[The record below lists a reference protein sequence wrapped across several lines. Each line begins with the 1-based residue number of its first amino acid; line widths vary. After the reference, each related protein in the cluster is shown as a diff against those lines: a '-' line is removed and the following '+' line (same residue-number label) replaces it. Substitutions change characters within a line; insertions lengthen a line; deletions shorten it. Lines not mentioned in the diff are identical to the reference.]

1 MVNSSLVNYT
11 HITNKRNPRQGNPVR
26 KIIIHHCAGVM
37 SCEGMASTIDNP
49 NREMSC
55 NYCVD
60 KDGRVGLYV
69 PEEYRSWCSSGW
81 DADKDSITIETSND
95 STGGEWHVGDV
106 TLNKLIDLVA
116 DICRRYGLTP
126 TYTGDKRGT
135 IQEHRMWA
143 NTSCPG
149 PYLHSKMG
157 YIAEEARKR
166 MGITPKP
173 QPQKPTTPTGKIN
186 VVHQVLAQGAGWQP
200 EVTNYN
206 TVNSDGY
213 SGYMG
218 HAMVAF
224 RAKTPGDEKVVGN
237 LEYRVHCLG
246 GGWYNWRRD
255 YQKDSSGDTFAGVG
269 NTQLDGLQMRLVNCS
284 GHNIRYRVHVIG
296 GGWLD
301 WVTGYGN
308 GANGYAGLY
317 GKAIDAVQA
326 EVI

>member
-1 MVNSSLVNYT
+1 MTNSNLINYT
-11 HITNKRNPRQGNPVR
+11 HITNKRNGRAGNPIR

-37 SCEGMASTIDNP
+37 TVQGMAATIDNP

-81 DADKDSITIETSND
+81 EADKDSITIETSND
-95 STGGEWHVGDV
+95 RVGGDWHVSDV

-143 NTSCPG
+143 STDCPG
-149 PYLHSKMG
+149 PYLHARMG
-157 YIAEEARKR
+157 YIADEARKR
-166 MGITPKP
+166 MGIAPAAPAP
-173 QPQKPTTPTGKIN
+173 QPTGKIN
-186 VVHQVLAQGAGWQP
+186 VVHQVLAQGQGWQS

-206 TVNSDGY
+206 NANSDGY

-218 HAMVAF
+218 HAMLAF
-224 RAKTPGDEKVVGN
+224 RAMTPGDPREVGN

-255 YQKDSSGDTFAGVG
+255 YERDSSGDTFAGAG
-269 NTQLDGLQMRLVNCS
+269 NTQLDGLQMRLVNCG
-284 GHNIRYRVHVIG
+284 GHNVRYRVHVIG
-296 GGWLD
+296 VGWQD
-301 WVTGYGN
+301 WVTGYGD
-308 GANGYAGLY
+308 GPNGYAGLY
-317 GKAIDAVQA
+317 GRAIDAVQV